1 MAGKKG
7 QAALEFL
14 MTYGWA
20 LIMILIL
27 IAAISYF
34 GILNPKKI
42 IPDKCVFGP
51 EIECI
56 SYGLTY
62 ADKTLKLRLK
72 NNVGEMITVS
82 SFELTSEDSTG
93 LSCTNPANPANW
105 RFTDLKD
112 LTFTD
117 CDMDAA
123 GAIKGETAKLFL
135 TVNFYPVKGGS
146 GYLRNVQGE
155 IITKVS

>member
-1 MAGKKG
+1 MAVKKS

-34 GILNPKKI
+34 GIFNPKKI
-42 IPDKCVFGP
+42 LPDKCVFGP

-56 SYGLTY
+56 SYSLAY
-62 ADKTLKLRLK
+62 ADGTLRLRLK
-72 NNVGEMITVS
+72 NNAGEMITVS

-93 LSCTNPANPANW
+93 LSCTTPANPVNW
-105 RFTDLKD
+105 QFTASKD
-112 LTFTD
+112 LAFTN
-117 CDMDAA
+117 CDMDGA
-123 GAIKGETAKLFL
+123 GATKGETAKLFL
-135 TVNFYPVKGGS
+135 TINYYPVKGGS
-146 GYLRNVQGE
+146 EYVRNVQGE